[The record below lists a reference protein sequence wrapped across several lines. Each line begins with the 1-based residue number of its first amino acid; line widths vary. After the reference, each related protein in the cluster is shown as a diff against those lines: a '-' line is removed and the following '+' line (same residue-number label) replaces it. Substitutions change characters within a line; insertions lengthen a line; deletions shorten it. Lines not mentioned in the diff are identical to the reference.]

1 MIRTPTALLTA
12 GFLLAP
18 ALPACSQATEP
29 SAPTTGFRVVTVAE
43 ELVNPWA
50 MAFVPGG
57 DMLVTERP
65 GRLRIIRD
73 GKLLSG
79 PVPGV
84 PAVFARG
91 QGGLMDVVLHPDFAA
106 NRLVYLS
113 FSKPVDGGSESTT
126 AVVRGRFEGDRLL
139 DVEEIFEAVSRGN
152 GHYGSRLAFDRDGFL
167 FITVGDRQAP
177 PRGDLEAHPAQDLSN
192 HHGTTIRLH
201 DDGRVPA
208 DNPFVGRAGARPEIW
223 SYGHRNA
230 QGLAFD
236 PETGDLWLNEHGP
249 QGGDELN
256 LVLPGRNY
264 GWPVIG
270 YGVNYGSGSPIHE
283 STHQEG
289 MEQPVHYWV
298 PSIATCGLLVYT
310 GDRFPEWKGNVFVGG
325 LAGQQLARLTM
336 DGTGVVSEETLLA
349 GRGRIR
355 DVRQGPDG
363 FIYVSIED
371 RGGAPTPIIRLEP
384 AGDGSGGVPLPTP

>member
-1 MIRTPTALLTA
+1 
-12 GFLLAP
+12 
-18 ALPACSQATEP
+18 
-29 SAPTTGFRVVTVAE
+29 VVTVAE

-73 GKLLSG
+73 GKLLPD

-91 QGGLMDVVLHPDFAA
+91 QGGLLDLVLHPDFAA

-230 QGLAFD
+230 QGLAFH

-270 YGVNYGSGSPIHE
+270 YGVNYGGGSPIHE
-283 STHQEG
+283 STHKED

-336 DGTGVVSEETLLA
+336 DGTRVVSEETLLA

-355 DVRQGPDG
+355 DVREGLDG

-384 AGDGSGGVPLPTP
+384 AGDGSGGAPLPNP